1 MTSEPPHTKP
11 PLRPTPT
18 TSRLDLSIA
27 LGLLWL
33 LSAPAIFAA
42 DTPPVSNNSHPITAA
57 PSTATTV
64 TDTPA
69 TPNPAA
75 AANMETLDDKQKL
88 GLGDKLSFRII
99 EDLEDPKPLI
109 VTDSGDVEVPYIGR
123 FPALDK
129 TCRQLAREIKTELEK
144 EYYYQATVIIAVDL
158 LSKSRGKVYLVGS
171 IRLPGPQEVPTD
183 EVFTLSKAIM
193 RAGGFGD
200 FADKKHVKV
209 TRKRTSDEAKNLV
222 LTVNLVEVIEK
233 GKTDKD
239 LKLEAG
245 DLIYVPSRTIN
256 F

>member
-1 MTSEPPHTKP
+1 MTAIVM
-11 PLRPTPT
+11 L
-18 TSRLDLSIA
+18 LALSGPA
-27 LGLLWL
+27 
-33 LSAPAIFAA
+33 SAAGAETLAA
-42 DTPPVSNNSHPITAA
+42 TRS
-57 PSTATTV
+57 
-64 TDTPA
+64 TPA
-69 TPNPAA
+69 STNLAA

-88 GLGDKLSFRII
+88 GLGDKLSFRIV
-99 EDLEDPKPLI
+99 EDLEDPKPIL
-109 VTDSGDVEVPYIGR
+109 VTDSGDVEVPYLGR
-123 FPALDK
+123 FSALDK
-129 TCRQLAREIKTELEK
+129 TCRQLAREIKAELEK

-158 LSKSRGKVYLVGS
+158 LSKSRGKVYLIGS

-200 FADKKHVKV
+200 FADKRRVKV
-209 TRKRTSDEAKNLV
+209 TRKGTSAAQNQV

-245 DLIYVPSRTIN
+245 DLIYVPNRVVN

>member
-1 MTSEPPHTKP
+1 MTAIVM
-11 PLRPTPT
+11 L
-18 TSRLDLSIA
+18 LALSGPA
-27 LGLLWL
+27 
-33 LSAPAIFAA
+33 SAAGAETLAA
-42 DTPPVSNNSHPITAA
+42 TRS
-57 PSTATTV
+57 
-64 TDTPA
+64 TPA
-69 TPNPAA
+69 STNLAA

-88 GLGDKLSFRII
+88 GLGDKLSFRIV
-99 EDLEDPKPLI
+99 EDLEDPKPIL
-109 VTDSGDVEVPYIGR
+109 VTDSGDVEVPYLGR
-123 FPALDK
+123 FSALDK
-129 TCRQLAREIKTELEK
+129 TCRQLAREIKAELEK

-158 LSKSRGKVYLVGS
+158 LSKSRGKVYLIGS

-200 FADKKHVKV
+200 FADKRRVKV
-209 TRKRTSDEAKNLV
+209 TRKGTSAAQNQV

-245 DLIYVPSRTIN
+245 DLIYVPNRTVN